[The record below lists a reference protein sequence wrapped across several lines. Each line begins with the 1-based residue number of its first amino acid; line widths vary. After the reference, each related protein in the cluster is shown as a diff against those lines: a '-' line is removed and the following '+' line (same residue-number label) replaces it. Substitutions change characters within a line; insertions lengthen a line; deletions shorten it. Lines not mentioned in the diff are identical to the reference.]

1 MKSRVQPLRIQIQ
14 LPVDS
19 LEERDFGWLMRA
31 AGRRDS
37 DKQIGDLG
45 ALFVRDRRELA
56 PKTCQRDWAQFQPSK
71 VGAQPAALVFAYAVC
86 IGNHSFERQPL
97 GRLQASVGFA
107 DENAESNGQK
117 RATIMR
123 RSGLQGFRWA
133 FKFKEKYRVVVGAE

>member
-1 MKSRVQPLRIQIQ
+1 MRLRQ
-14 LPVDS
+14 
-19 LEERDFGWLMRA
+19 A
-31 AGRRDS
+31 
-37 DKQIGDLG
+37 
-45 ALFVRDRRELA
+45 DRRSWRALRAESPRACAEGLPA
-56 PKTCQRDWAQFQPSK
+56 RR
-71 VGAQPAALVFAYAVC
+71 GAIPAIRRSALSRRALVFGYAVC

-117 RATIMR
+117 RATIIR